1 MQTDQFIGLVQSRAR
16 LASTGEALRAIS
28 ATLQVLGQRLF
39 GGEAG
44 DLASQLPSE
53 LGHYLLDGQEQ
64 GTEPFDLDEFFERVS
79 ILEGADL
86 PDAVF
91 HARVVISVLQQA
103 VSRGEMDDVRA
114 QLPEEYDPLF
124 ESGGEGRL
132 QQAA

>member
-16 LASTGEALRAIS
+16 LASTGEALRAIG

-53 LGHYLLDGQEQ
+53 LGHYLRDGQER
-64 GTEPFDLDEFFERVS
+64 GNESFDLDEFFDRVS
-79 ILEGADL
+79 LLEGVDL

-91 HARVVISVLQQA
+91 HARVVISVLQEA

-124 ESGGEGRL
+124 ESRGEGRM

>member
-1 MQTDQFIGLVQSRAR
+1 MKTDQFIGLVQSRAR
-16 LASTGEALRAIS
+16 LASTGEALRAVS

-44 DLASQLPSE
+44 DLAAQLPSE

-64 GTEPFDLDEFFERVS
+64 GAESFGLDEFFQRVS
-79 ILEGADL
+79 ILEGAAL

-91 HARVVISVLQQA
+91 HARVVISVLQEA

-114 QLPEEYDPLF
+114 QLPEEYGPLF